1 MNIIHFL
8 QTRRIGTVAKHIIW
22 SLLIYSIN
30 WVSKMFVLTFLLYE
44 AHFRNLAQKHFN
56 QITKKQ
62 NILPVYYDSEE
73 NKAEMMQ
80 VLHFPLPVAEPV
92 YLLKVQATV
101 QECERRGEK

>member
-8 QTRRIGTVAKHIIW
+8 QTRRIVTVAKHIIW

-56 QITKKQ
+56 
-62 NILPVYYDSEE
+62 
-73 NKAEMMQ
+73 
-80 VLHFPLPVAEPV
+80 
-92 YLLKVQATV
+92 
-101 QECERRGEK
+101 